1 MKALLKRAQ
10 SLVVAAG
17 LATALGGCNER
28 LETGSA
34 CPILC
39 PGQRGEM
46 RDTTFFPVT
55 LDSSLT
61 AFPVQGNEPELFV
74 ASMGDT
80 LETVAVVRYDSL
92 PTTFRGD
99 PTAEDSLIYAVDSA
113 NIFLVPVGV
122 DTLGPPVTIEIYTVD
137 LGGPDDT
144 NPDLASTAFTPDRLI
159 GSRTIPA
166 DSVRDSVVVMIDNNA
181 VLSVIQG
188 QQLDTAA
195 RGLRIGIKVNAGTD
209 GRNNFRML
217 SAENALSRPTLRFR
231 PHVDTTIAIV
241 EVSPRSKV
249 PETVFIRIPM
259 QDYLVVVRAPA
270 GAPSD
275 VLRVGGIPG
284 ERIYMEFDV
293 PQFLIDSTDIVRA
306 TLELTQRPNPAAPQV
321 ADTVTVRELRIVASR
336 EVTDLHRRLLFADR
350 FRLLDTLA
358 LVASDSGVRQF
369 EIIDLVQSWAGTTA
383 ERTPRTLALV
393 SPTEGIMP
401 RLIDFYSN
409 EAPATVRPRLRIFY
423 LPRAEGGLP

>member
-1 MKALLKRAQ
+1 MKSLLNRAQ
-10 SLVVAAG
+10 WVAVAAG
-17 LATALGGCNER
+17 LATTLGGCQER

-46 RDTTFFPVT
+46 QDTTFFPVT

-80 LETVAVVRYDSL
+80 LETVAVVRFDSL
-92 PTTFRGD
+92 PTTFRYT
-99 PTAEDSLIYAVDSA
+99 PTAPDSNIYAVDSA
-113 NIFLVPVGV
+113 NIVLVPVGV

-144 NPDLASTAFTPDRLI
+144 NPDLAGSAFTPDRLI

-166 DSVRDSVVVMIDNNA
+166 DSLRDSVVVMIDNNA
-181 VLSVIQG
+181 VLSVIQA
-188 QQLDTAA
+188 QQQDPAA
-195 RGLRIGIKVNAGTD
+195 RGLRIGIKVNAGTA
-209 GRNNFRML
+209 GQNYFRMF
-217 SAENALSRPTLRFR
+217 SAENVLSEPKLRIR
-231 PHVDTTIAIV
+231 PHFDTAIGIIDIF
-241 EVSPRSKV
+241 PRSKV
-249 PETVFIRIPM
+249 PESVFIRVPM
-259 QDYLVVVRAPA
+259 ADYLIVVRAPA
-270 GAPSD
+270 AAPPD

-284 ERIYMEFDV
+284 ERVYMEFDI

-321 ADTVTVRELRIVASR
+321 SDTVTVRELRIVASR
-336 EVTDLHRRLLFADR
+336 EVTDLHRRLLFVDR

-358 LVASDSGVRQF
+358 LVASDSGARQF

-383 ERTPRTLALV
+383 ERTPRSLALS

>member
-1 MKALLKRAQ
+1 
-10 SLVVAAG
+10 
-17 LATALGGCNER
+17 
-28 LETGSA
+28 
-34 CPILC
+34 
-39 PGQRGEM
+39 
-46 RDTTFFPVT
+46 
-55 LDSSLT
+55 
-61 AFPVQGNEPELFV
+61 
-74 ASMGDT
+74 
-80 LETVAVVRYDSL
+80 
-92 PTTFRGD
+92 
-99 PTAEDSLIYAVDSA
+99 
-113 NIFLVPVGV
+113 
-122 DTLGPPVTIEIYTVD
+122 
-137 LGGPDDT
+137 
-144 NPDLASTAFTPDRLI
+144 
-159 GSRTIPA
+159 
-166 DSVRDSVVVMIDNNA
+166 MIDNNA
-181 VLSVIQG
+181 VLSVIQA

-195 RGLRIGIKVNAGTD
+195 RGLRIGVKVNAGTD